1 MGAWG
6 AIIMS
11 FFGAAFA
18 ALTLYW
24 QYGVVGF
31 ALAIPFLVF
40 AALAFAAAYVLRRP
54 GTGLVP
60 SPRAERA
67 LMWAS
72 IGEGVGLFLA
82 GNIVMN
88 LHRPDWLLQA
98 MALVVGLHFLPIA
111 WAARFR
117 PYFILGAALVLAS
130 IAGFSVP
137 APLGGA
143 VAGLMAALALWTA
156 ALHAVRR
163 DSLAKDGSLAV
174 V

>member
-24 QYGVVGF
+24 QYGVAGF
-31 ALAIPFLVF
+31 ALAIPFFVF
-40 AALAFAAAYVLRRP
+40 VAIVLAATHVLRRP

-88 LHRPDWLLQA
+88 LHRPDWLLPA

-111 WAARFR
+111 WAAHFR
-117 PYFILGAALVLAS
+117 PYFLLDAALVLAA

-143 VAGLMAALALWTA
+143 VAGLVAALALWTA
-156 ALHAVRR
+156 ALLAVRR
-163 DSLAKDGSLAV
+163 DGQAKAGSAAA
-174 V
+174 